1 MMVKMMMIA
10 SFGVVQTDL
19 LEHGVQRVEQR
30 FLRHHVGEHDAE
42 HDPGVALDLA
52 GMPSAKEL
60 STDSTTAA
68 TATTREMMK
77 LFQNFSG
84 KLVVVQKG
92 DDAPPW

>member
-10 SFGVVQTDL
+10 SLVLYRPTW

-52 GMPSAKEL
+52 DAEREGVEHRQHDRR
-60 STDSTTAA
+60 DSHH
-68 TATTREMMK
+68 
-77 LFQNFSG
+77 
-84 KLVVVQKG
+84 
-92 DDAPPW
+92 